1 MSTSKESRIARRI
14 SMKEFLKPKQGKKK
28 KKSVA
33 AVIFKPQATN
43 LYCGWDMSKGQG
55 FILIEFF

>member
-1 MSTSKESRIARRI
+1 
-14 SMKEFLKPKQGKKK
+14 MKEFLKPKQGKKK